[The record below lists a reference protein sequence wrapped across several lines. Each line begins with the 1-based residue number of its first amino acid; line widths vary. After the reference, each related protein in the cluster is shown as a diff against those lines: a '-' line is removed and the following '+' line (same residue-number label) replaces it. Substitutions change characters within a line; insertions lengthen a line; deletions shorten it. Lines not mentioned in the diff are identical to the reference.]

1 MVIVGKCNE
10 TNIGIP
16 PHLHEDDKISCI
28 ITLGSSNNGGD
39 TDYHDGLKNNIFGVK
54 QISVPFK
61 HCQLQ
66 IGCSDKIYHGVC
78 SWYGNRFTLN
88 FNLKKIIIDP
98 FPLYGM
104 KYYKRYQQ
112 EGFPRFFMYNK

>member
-16 PHLHEDDKISCI
+16 PHLDEDDIVSCI
-28 ITLGSSNNGGD
+28 ITLGSPNND
-39 TDYHDGLKNNIFGVK
+39 SDANYYDGLKNNMFEAE

-66 IGCSDKIYHGVC
+66 IGYNSKINHGVC
-78 SWYGNRFTLN
+78 SWYGNRIT
-88 FNLKKIIIDP
+88 
-98 FPLYGM
+98 
-104 KYYKRYQQ
+104 
-112 EGFPRFFMYNK
+112 